1 LFVKGK
7 FSFNLATKL
16 RKIIKQTKN
25 EGDETDPSQDE
36 NSGLGELREID
47 SPER

>member
-1 LFVKGK
+1 MFVKGK

-25 EGDETDPSQDE
+25 EGDETDPDQ